1 MTDRTF
7 TFPFS
12 DEEDDGA
19 AEGGWITWFC
29 RMEEHE
35 LLVEVDEEYVR
46 DNFNL
51 YGLKAR
57 IENYDKALKM
67 ILSSEQPDA
76 EDFRDLDFRKVYR
89 DARELYGLIH
99 CRYIMSPRGLTQMRE
114 KYIKKA
120 FGECP
125 RVLCNG
131 QNVLPVGLWEEPN
144 THGVRLYCPR
154 CQETYEPR
162 GPNSCRDLD
171 GAFFGTSFPHI
182 FLQTFPNLVPLDPPV
197 CFVPKVFGFR
207 IYNRK
212 STVFAKLEAGEY
224 GDSLIPPQPASSSLV
239 RTSVTTDYSLD

>member
-114 KYIKKA
+114 KYIRKPLASVHGFCAMDKMSFRSVCGRSRTPMASGCTAPDAKKHTSHA
-120 FGECP
+120 DQTAAATLMEPSSEHHFRISFC
-125 RVLCNG
+125 RLFQTWCHLIHRFVLC
-131 QNVLPVGLWEEPN
+131 
-144 THGVRLYCPR
+144 RKF
-154 CQETYEPR
+154 
-162 GPNSCRDLD
+162 S
-171 GAFFGTSFPHI
+171 AFASTTGNRP
-182 FLQTFPNLVPLDPPV
+182 FLQNW
-197 CFVPKVFGFR
+197 KRG
-207 IYNRK
+207 
-212 STVFAKLEAGEY
+212 SM
-224 GDSLIPPQPASSSLV
+224 
-239 RTSVTTDYSLD
+239 VTL